1 MLRVMPTTDPG
12 DRPTQAERRA
22 ATRRAL
28 LDATLQTLV
37 RHGYAATTTTAIV
50 RAAGVSQGALFNHFD
65 SKADLLGAA
74 VEDVYPRLRETYAD
88 MITEGLGGGTPTE
101 VARTTL
107 KLLLDAMH
115 QPEARAMTELLI
127 AARSDAELA
136 ARLAPVEAAHRADIR
151 RLAACVACGGEGATG
166 GGGAGG
172 GGGLDPDRVVLAVE
186 IAIDLTYG
194 MALSTSVADADRV
207 DAELDLAAELLAP
220 LLPTRGDT

>member
-1 MLRVMPTTDPG
+1 MLRGMPITHAG

-28 LDATLQTLV
+28 LDATLATLV

-151 RLAACVACGGEGATG
+151 RLAACVACGDE
-166 GGGAGG
+166 GAGG
-172 GGGLDPDRVVLAVE
+172 GAVGGGGGVDPERVVLAVE

-194 MALSTSVADADRV
+194 MALATSVADADRV